1 MTCLLEIFLENF
13 SDRKAWFIVY
23 FISPTGSNKGN
34 SQVTSTKNGF
44 AVKLA
49 IRFTDFVL
57 YVLDYGQGFSHELAK
72 QTKYQSFHRGT
83 EYKPTEP
90 RKGYNNSI
98 KHGGILADNLA
109 SKHPTV
115 NQSFIDRIV
124 AEIQAEHPI
133 VGNKKSNKSDTLQQ
147 LIDNVA
153 DSVVK
158 QVTEE
163 FDTGPRHKPSRRVNV
178 PKPPLQKEASVPEDR
193 TAKMPLLNDHPSTT
207 PHLKSFLESAIKKL
221 ASKEKGLPPE
231 MISSD
236 EITGDSSPGPPPED
250 VNPVS
255 MTSSTQETHSSSQY
269 PLRENHSSR
278 RPQPEQP
285 GQQEIRQMFKF
296 KHRLKKKKPT
306 AESGKKKL
314 TIPATTEGKKAC

>member
-1 MTCLLEIFLENF
+1 MF
-13 SDRKAWFIVY
+13 
-23 FISPTGSNKGN
+23 
-34 SQVTSTKNGF
+34 
-44 AVKLA
+44 
-49 IRFTDFVL
+49 
-57 YVLDYGQGFSHELAK
+57 YVLDYGQGVSHELAK
-72 QTKYQSFHRGT
+72 QPKDQSFHRGT

-90 RKGYNNSI
+90 RKGYNNSMR
-98 KHGGILADNLA
+98 HGGILADNLA
-109 SKHPTV
+109 SRHPTV

-133 VGNKKSNKSDTLQQ
+133 VGKKKSNKSDTLQQ

-163 FDTGPRHKPSRRVNV
+163 FNTGRSHKPSRRVNV
-178 PKPPLQKEASVPEDR
+178 PKPPLQKEASVPEDHK
-193 TAKMPLLNDHPSTT
+193 AKMPLLNDHPSRT
-207 PHLKSFLESAIKKL
+207 PHFKSFLESAIQKF
-221 ASKEKGLPPE
+221 ASKEEGLPPE

-236 EITGDSSPGPPPED
+236 EITGNSSPGPLPED
-250 VNPVS
+250 VNPSS
-255 MTSSTQETHSSSQY
+255 MTSSTQEPHFSSHY
-269 PLRENHSSR
+269 PSREYHSSR

-296 KHRLKKKKPT
+296 KHRLKKKKQT